1 MVDRKLRSCLTPAS
15 SSTSYAITAIRVG
28 SLGCNRSYAVTC
40 YKTSCVVVIY
50 RWFIRCRGPRQY
62 RPRETRFDERP
73 AKASCAVI
81 AAFDLSERRQ
91 ALFAEQQINARPSC
105 CWIVVSW
112 LIMRSCLTAACHTTL
127 QPSPCLLSRA
137 DGCSARPAPVSAGS
151 APLRAVCLQARG
163 WLIYMPPRRVWIRP
177 AAPRARNPAIQNGC

>member
-1 MVDRKLRSCLTPAS
+1 MVDRKLRSCLTAAS
-15 SSTSYAITAIRVG
+15 SSTIYAITAIRVG
-28 SLGCNRSYAVTC
+28 LLGCDRSYAATC
-40 YKTSCVVVIY
+40 YETSCAVVIY

-62 RPRETRFDERP
+62 NEYRPRETRFDDRP

-112 LIMRSCLTAACHTTL
+112 LTAIMRSCLTAACHTPL

-137 DGCSARPAPVSAGS
+137 DGCSARPAPVSVGS
-151 APLRAVCLQARG
+151 APLRAVYLQARG
-163 WLIYMPPRRVWIRP
+163 WLIYVPFRLYHYSLTSWIVRL
-177 AAPRARNPAIQNGC
+177 